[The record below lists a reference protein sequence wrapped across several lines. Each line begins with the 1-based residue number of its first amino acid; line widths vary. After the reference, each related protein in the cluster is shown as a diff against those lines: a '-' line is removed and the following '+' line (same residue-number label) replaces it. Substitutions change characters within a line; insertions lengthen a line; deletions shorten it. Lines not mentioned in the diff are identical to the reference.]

1 MRFALL
7 IGINYKEIEE
17 SELFGCIDDILSMRD
32 MLVNEMKFK
41 EENITILTDDTE
53 DRDLYPKRQNILNKL
68 TEFVTNKQSDDE
80 LWFHYS
86 GHGTIRKDRSGD
98 EKYNLDSVMIPV
110 DYQTNG
116 IILDDEIYA
125 IIKNVNCKLFLLF
138 DCCHSGSICD
148 LPWSYSYTDNRII
161 KENINQNFIENS
173 NIYAISGCTDNQV
186 SIEKYDKFLQKKVG
200 ALTNAFLMMLNL
212 NKYNIDMEE
221 LFIEICKY
229 LSHIG
234 LAQTPL
240 LSTSND
246 EIKYRFTPK

>member
-1 MRFALL
+1 MKFALL

-41 EENITILTDDTE
+41 EENITILTDDNE
-53 DRDLYPKRQNILNKL
+53 DCDLYPNRQNILNKL
-68 TEFVTNKQSDDE
+68 TAFVTNKQSDDE

-86 GHGTIRKDRSGD
+86 GHGTIRKDGSGD

-125 IIKNVNCKLFLLF
+125 IIKDVNCELFLLF

-148 LPWSYSYTDNRII
+148 LPWSYSYTDNMII
-161 KENINQNFIENS
+161 KENINKNLVENS

-200 ALTNAFLMMLNL
+200 ALTNTFLMMLNL
-212 NKYNIDMEE
+212 NKYNIDIKE

-246 EIKYRFTPK
+246 EIKYIFTSK

>member
-1 MRFALL
+1 
-7 IGINYKEIEE
+7 
-17 SELFGCIDDILSMRD
+17 MRD
-32 MLVNEMKFK
+32 MLINEMGFAT
-41 EENITILTDDTE
+41 ENITMLHE
-53 DRDLYPKRQNILNKL
+53 DVNDNDFIPTNDNILHHLN
-68 TEFVTNKQSDDE
+68 EFINNSKETDE

-86 GHGTIRKDRSGD
+86 GHGSVRRDRSND
-98 EKYNLDSVMIPV
+98 ELTNIDSVMIPY
-110 DYQTNG
+110 DFQTKG
-116 IILDDEIYA
+116 VILDDEIYA
-125 IIKNVNCKLFLLF
+125 IIKNVKCNLFLLL